1 MSAKNILVVGAGP
14 GGYAAA
20 FLAADLGMKVTLVDP
35 SAQPGGVCLH
45 RGCIPSKTLLHLAR
59 LISETRQAKAW
70 GLDFGEPRIDL
81 ASIRNWKSQVVNQMA
96 SGLVALSKQ
105 RKITLVAGH
114 AVFKNSHTVL
124 VSGKKELTFDH
135 AILAVGSVP
144 VVPKEFASINSSRV
158 LDSTSALELQD
169 IPQRLLIVGGGYIGL
184 EMGTFYAALGS
195 KVTVVEMLDGL
206 LPGVDRDLVRPVQ
219 SRLSK
224 EFAAIHL
231 NAKVQSLTETAEGL
245 KVVFEGLPDQVFDR
259 VLVSVG
265 RRPNSNGIG
274 LENTKVEL
282 DERGFVKVDKKQRT
296 ADPSISAIGDVVGG
310 AMLAHKASHEGK
322 IAVEA
327 LAGKS
332 HGKHVVV
339 PAVVFT
345 DPEIAWCGLTEAE
358 AKSSGKEIIVSK
370 VLWGASGRATTL
382 GRTDGATKLIL
393 EPETG
398 RILGVG
404 IVGVGAGELIAE
416 GALAVEMGVHAEDL
430 GGTMHPHPTLSETLM
445 ESAELFLGKAT
456 HVYKRR

>member
-105 RKITLVAGH
+105 RKIALVAGH

-124 VSGKKELTFDH
+124 VSGKEELTFDH

-231 NAKVQSLTETAEGL
+231 NAKVKSLTETAEGL

-274 LENTKVEL
+274 LENTKIEL

-296 ADPSISAIGDVVGG
+296 ADSSISAIGDVVGG

-332 HGKHVVV
+332 HGKHAVV

-345 DPEIAWCGLTEAE
+345 DPEIAWCGLTETE
-358 AKSSGKEIIVSK
+358 AKSSGKEIVVSK

-393 EPETG
+393 EPGTG

-416 GALAVEMGVHAEDL
+416 GVLAVEMGARAEDL

>member
-20 FLAADLGMKVTLVDP
+20 FLAADSGMKVTLVDP

-70 GLDFGEPRIDL
+70 GLDFGDPRIDL
-81 ASIRNWKSQVVNQMA
+81 ASIRNWKSQVIDQMA

-124 VSGKKELTFDH
+124 VSGKEELTFDH

-231 NAKVQSLTETAEGL
+231 NAKVKSLTETAEGL

-322 IAVEA
+322 MAVEA

-332 HGKHVVV
+332 HGKHTVV

-345 DPEIAWCGLTEAE
+345 DPEIAWCGLTETE

-416 GALAVEMGVHAEDL
+416 GVLAVEMGARAEDL